1 MTTRKKTATPPRPPV
16 KTKTVR
22 IIELFEYQRGTSH
35 TAVVFGR
42 GRTDIDPTRIVSTR
56 TYRYYHSHYR
66 LKPAGRISFSSLLR
80 LRRATGRLFE
90 AGRIE
95 GYTWTC
101 EYDET
106 LNGHMRIKGE

>member
-1 MTTRKKTATPPRPPV
+1 MPKRKKSFFQSKPPV
-16 KTKTVR
+16 RTKTIR
-22 IIELFEYQRGTSH
+22 TIDLFEYQRGTRH

-42 GRTDIDPTRIVSTR
+42 ARPDDPDRIVSSR
-56 TYRYYHSHYR
+56 TYRYYHADHPFR
-66 LKPAGRISFSSLLR
+66 PVRRISFSSLLR

-106 LNGHMRIKGE
+106 LNGHMRIKK

>member
-1 MTTRKKTATPPRPPV
+1 MPNRKKSFFTARPPV
-16 KTKTVR
+16 RTKAVR
-22 IIELFEYQRGTSH
+22 TIDLFEYQRGTPH

-42 GRTDIDPTRIVSTR
+42 IRADADPDRTVSTR
-56 TYRYYHSHYR
+56 TYRHYHSHCR
-66 LKPAGRISFSSLLR
+66 LKPSGRISFSSLLR

-90 AGRIE
+90 AGQVE

-106 LNGHMRIKGE
+106 LNGHMRIKR